1 MNDIVTITELNRLDI
16 RIGKIIE
23 AEIVEGSDKLIKTI
37 VDFGEEIGTRQIV
50 SGIKDWYGPADLIG
64 KILPY
69 IINLEPK
76 KIMGMESQ
84 GMLLSVAP
92 VDEDGKKTAVLLAP
106 VEDVKPGTKVV

>member
-92 VDEDGKKTAVLLAP
+92 VDEDGKKTAVL
-106 VEDVKPGTKVV
+106 DRKSVV